1 MQQAS
6 SWDHAGLGE
15 SSGVRLLQGETQIF
29 PVYHKPGSVG
39 QGEEGVG
46 G

>member
-1 MQQAS
+1 MPQAS

-15 SSGVRLLQGETQIF
+15 SHEGRLLQGETLIF

-39 QGEEGVG
+39 QGEEGAG